1 MKPDL
6 VAFVTLTTL
15 RRHSCAFLPRHADPV
30 RDFSHLSIAES
41 FWKTHN
47 PRTCLK
53 NISKVLKSQRKRQ
66 EEEYSTERYKLLL

>member
-6 VAFVTLTTL
+6 VAFVILTTL
-15 RRHSCAFLPRHADPV
+15 RRRSRAFLPRHADPV

-47 PRTCLK
+47 PRACLK
-53 NISKVLKSQRKRQ
+53 NISKILKSEIKRQ
-66 EEEYSTERYKLLL
+66 EEEYSTEK